1 MTIKELII
9 LLQRLEDKDRIV
21 CMSQDAET
29 CDEVL
34 ALAEP
39 QETLGMII
47 LFGREAHT
55 RVASEVAASKAAT
68 VH

>member
-39 QETLGMII
+39 QGKGSLLATLVI
-47 LFGREAHT
+47 A
-55 RVASEVAASKAAT
+55 KATSTTLQT
-68 VH
+68 VRRCQDRG